1 MRGLMMDSA
10 LTVPAI
16 LRRAETLFGARD
28 VVSRRADRRL
38 DRSTYAACG
47 ARARRL
53 AAALRRLGVAPGDRV
68 ATLCWNH
75 AAHLEAYFGIPL
87 AGGVIHTLN
96 LRLPPEDLA
105 YIINH
110 AGDRV
115 LIVDASLLPLFERIK
130 DLVALPHTIVVGEHG
145 SLTPDLL
152 DYDRLLDQA
161 DPAPVDLPEPDERDA
176 AAMCYTTGTTGRPK
190 GVLYSHRALVLHSL
204 AIALPDALDL
214 READTILPVVPM
226 FHANAWGLPYTAA
239 LVGAKLVLPGPY
251 LDPPSL
257 VDLFQTER
265 VTIAAGVPTI
275 WMGLLQLLDDR
286 PGAWDLSSLRAL
298 LVGGSAAPQA
308 MIEAFDRRHG
318 LQIVHAW
325 GMTETTPAGT
335 VSRLA
340 PDQAGEPGEE
350 RYRSRARQGRPLPFI
365 EIRARGDDGLVPWD
379 GRTMGEL
386 EVRGPWVAG
395 AYFDAHDSA
404 DRFTDDGWFR
414 TGDIVTID
422 ARGSIALTDR
432 AKDLIKSGGEW
443 ISSVALENA
452 LMGHPDVAEAA
463 VVPTADARW
472 GERPLA
478 VVVVKPGRTVT
489 ADALRAFLAP
499 AFPKW
504 WLPEAVEFV
513 SEIPRTSAG
522 KFKKSALRERFGGTR
537 PPETCDP

>member
-257 VDLFQTER
+257 VDLFQAER

-275 WMGLLQLLDDR
+275 WMGLLQLLDDH

-340 PDQAGEPGEE
+340 PDQAGEPAEE